1 MIYHFPTLA
10 STNDEAA
17 KPDYR
22 EGDLVVAESQTK
34 GRGQRGHSWESA
46 QGQNLTFSLV
56 LEPLFLPPERQ
67 FLLSEVVA
75 LSVVDA
81 LAAYGI
87 VARIKWTNDIYV
99 GDKKIAGILIE
110 HKLQG
115 PSLARTVVGVGL
127 NINQMEFSDEL
138 PNPISMRQVRNFDFE
153 REQVLERLHYCLMQ
167 RYEQLRRG
175 EEQALQEDYHERL
188 YRLGALQWFALPSGR
203 KFRGTIMGVRET
215 GALCV
220 EDEKRQRQEYLFK
233 EIEFMVGHKVEL
245 PDIEL

>member
-1 MIYHFPTLA
+1 MIHHFSTLA

-22 EGDLVVAESQTK
+22 EGDIILAESQTR

-46 QGQNLTFSLV
+46 QGQNLTLSLV
-56 LEPLFLPPERQ
+56 LEPEFLAPERQ

-75 LSVVDA
+75 LGVVDM

-115 PSLARTVVGVGL
+115 AALARTVAGIGL
-127 NINQMEFSDEL
+127 NVNQMEFSEEL
-138 PNPISMRQVRNFDFE
+138 PNPITMRQVRSFDFE
-153 REQVLERLHYCLMQ
+153 REQVIDRLHYCLKQ

-175 EEQALQEDYHERL
+175 DTEALQEDYHDRL

-203 KFRGTIMGVRET
+203 KFRGTIMGVRVT

>member
-22 EGDLVVAESQTK
+22 EGDIVVAESQTK

-46 QGQNLTFSLV
+46 QGRNLTFSLV

-75 LSVVDA
+75 LSMVDM

-115 PSLARTVVGVGL
+115 PSLARTVVGIGL
-127 NINQMEFSDEL
+127 NVNQMEFSEEL

-175 EEQALQEDYHERL
+175 EEQTLQEDYHEKL

-203 KFRGTIMGVRET
+203 KFRGTILGVRET

-220 EDEKRQRQEYLFK
+220 EDEKCQRQEYLFK

>member
-175 EEQALQEDYHERL
+175 EEQTLQEDYHEKL
-188 YRLGALQWFALPSGR
+188 YRLGALQWFVLPSGR
-203 KFRGTIMGVRET
+203 KFRGTILGVRDT